1 MGRGIRLS
9 TPTSENDNYSP
20 ATICVPRAISI
31 NREDASAEEVRWR
44 QSRWVRGGFEHG
56 GRRKEQS
63 DLNWSEHRR
72 HSQPEPHITAADLK
86 GGRHKDGEGGYRV
99 MSFPRSPYKFG

>member
-44 QSRWVRGGFEHG
+44 QSRWVRGGFEDG
-56 GRRKEQS
+56 SRRKEQS
-63 DLNWSEHRR
+63 DRIGVIRAAKLNILSL
-72 HSQPEPHITAADLK
+72 S
-86 GGRHKDGEGGYRV
+86 
-99 MSFPRSPYKFG
+99 